1 MPPLLREAGRYD
13 RLIKRFENAVREY
26 ECVMLGA
33 FSKEEHDNVK
43 KELRLARKAL
53 REFVQR

>member
-13 RLIKRFENAVREY
+13 RLIKRFEKAVREDAMAGSY
-26 ECVMLGA
+26 P
-33 FSKEEHDNVK
+33 KEERADIA